1 MKKRFYI
8 ALVLGIAVLCLCQC
22 RRVPFCYYVPQDFW
36 NDYFPYQEG
45 QIVTF
50 KNEHGETKTFVVKD
64 VYVNFGLYEPYV
76 DDADPDPH
84 CGSHASVGLTD
95 GDDAVWIYFEMFSN
109 SYEKGKYSF
118 YYALRFDF
126 QQDALPGS
134 EYEWWKKAQCFTNQQ
149 YGNIKSLYKLFGKT
163 VEFEKE
169 SYGGE
174 SPDNIYGVKCVRG
187 KGLSEFSEKKKG
199 CTWKLVE
206 SI

>member
-1 MKKRFYI
+1 
-8 ALVLGIAVLCLCQC
+8 
-22 RRVPFCYYVPQDFW
+22 VPFCYYVPQEFW
-36 NDYFPYQEG
+36 NDYFPYQKG
-45 QIVTF
+45 QTMTF

-84 CGSHASVGLTD
+84 CGSHASVGLAD
-95 GDDAVWIYFEMFSN
+95 GDDAVRIYFEMFSN

-118 YYALRFDF
+118 YYALHFDF
-126 QQDALPGS
+126 QQDALPGA
-134 EYEWWKKAQCFTNQQ
+134 EHDWWKKAQCFTNQQ
-149 YGNIKSLYKLFGKT
+149 YGSIKSLYKLFGKT

-174 SPDNIYGVKCVRG
+174 SPDNIYDVKCVRG

>member
-8 ALVLGIAVLCLCQC
+8 ALVLGIVVLSFSQC
-22 RRVPFCYYVPQDFW
+22 RKTPFCYSVPQDFW
-36 NDYFPYQEG
+36 NDYFPYEKG
-45 QIVTF
+45 QTVTF
-50 KNEHGETKTFVVKD
+50 RNEFGETKTFIVKD
-64 VYVNFGLYEPYV
+64 VYVDLGIYEPFT
-76 DDADPDPH
+76 DDAHPLPH
-84 CGSHASVGLTD
+84 CHSSASVGLAD
-95 GDDAVWIYFEMFSN
+95 GDDAVLIIFDMFSN

-174 SPDNIYGVKCVRG
+174 SPDNIHDVKCVRG

>member
-1 MKKRFYI
+1 MKKRLYI
-8 ALVLGIAVLCLCQC
+8 ALVMGIAVICFSQC

-36 NDYFPYQEG
+36 NDYFPYKIGDTVVFQ
-45 QIVTF
+45 
-50 KNEHGETKTFVVKD
+50 NEFDEVKTFAVEY
-64 VYVNFGLYEPYV
+64 VYVNFGLYDPYT

-84 CGSHASVGLTD
+84 CGSYASVGLSS
-95 GDDAVWIYFEMFSN
+95 GDDAVRIYFSMHGD
-109 SYEKGKYSF
+109 SYKEEKYRF
-118 YYALRFDF
+118 VYTLRFDF
-126 QQDALPGS
+126 SQDALPGS

-174 SPDNIYGVKCVRG
+174 SPDNIYDVKCVRG

-206 SI
+206 